1 MRCRRWWGGC
11 AGYVCMRV
19 AGPGDGQAGPCRGP
33 PCIAAALKCST
44 RRKARWRLA
53 IARGSYMWWWRQP
66 CCVSIP
72 LSSHSLR
79 AAAQMSLSVSL
90 SRNSLLIS
98 AAISSA
104 AEHSGPGR

>member
-1 MRCRRWWGGC
+1 
-11 AGYVCMRV
+11 
-19 AGPGDGQAGPCRGP
+19 
-33 PCIAAALKCST
+33 
-44 RRKARWRLA
+44 
-53 IARGSYMWWWRQP
+53 MWWWRQP